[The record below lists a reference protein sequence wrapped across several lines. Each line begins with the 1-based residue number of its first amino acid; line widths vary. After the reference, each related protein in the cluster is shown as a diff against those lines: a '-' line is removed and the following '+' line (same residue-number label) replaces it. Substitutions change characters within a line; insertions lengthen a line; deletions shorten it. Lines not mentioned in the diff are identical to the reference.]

1 MHKNIVCLY
10 DINLILRGFTRWL
23 PCTETVLVR
32 GVFGR
37 YFLLTERWI
46 GVHLFNANEAMRLK
60 HLRPCFYFSGLTW
73 LYYGNVWIFIF
84 CLIKF
89 WPVSR
94 SPFCNRIRSGVSI
107 SIFGGAE
114 FYLFYWENVFWSIK
128 IFLKQQTIRS
138 LSVFILMLTVNFT
151 SKNIFWLLKN
161 IIKYDCILEAC
172 RIYFSLPNG
181 WLLFNSKGRYFEN
194 LVYKHDVSDGE

>member
-23 PCTETVLVR
+23 PCTETALVR

-84 CLIKF
+84 CLITF

-107 SIFGGAE
+107 SIFGGGQSFIFFIERTFFDQSKFFLNNKPSGA
-114 FYLFYWENVFWSIK
+114 YLFLFW
-128 IFLKQQTIRS
+128 
-138 LSVFILMLTVNFT
+138 
-151 SKNIFWLLKN
+151 
-161 IIKYDCILEAC
+161 C
-172 RIYFSLPNG
+172 
-181 WLLFNSKGRYFEN
+181 
-194 LVYKHDVSDGE
+194 